1 MRALSTH
8 SRRRHL
14 KALARRLTLR
24 FVRLPSIDA
33 LIGTEAVLA
42 VTGRDTRPTI
52 LVVDDNAEIRSFL
65 RPALEDAGFSCLEAA
80 DGAEAVYRAE
90 ASRPDLIVLDIELGD
105 PGMDGLDVCRRIRAL
120 DLDMPVIFL
129 TVRTTVQDIE
139 SGLRV
144 AGPGSDYVRKLEE
157 LRHLQLG
164 GASSGDIEVAVK
176 SPDTRELIA
185 RIRAR
190 LPSDVQLLGP
200 DLRLDRKRSIAE
212 RLAGDQWA
220 EVHLQPLE
228 YQVLKTLVDADGA
241 AVGIWELYEKVFAG
255 GRARAREPD
264 DDQID
269 SYKSSVWVCI
279 SNLRKKLAPAGE
291 EHYVQSVHG
300 IGYRFRKSDAG

>member
-1 MRALSTH
+1 MN
-8 SRRRHL
+8 RR
-14 KALARRLTLR
+14 
-24 FVRLPSIDA
+24 
-33 LIGTEAVLA
+33 E
-42 VTGRDTRPTI
+42 TRPTI
-52 LVVDDNAEIRSFL
+52 LVVDDNPQIRSFL
-65 RPALEDAGFSCLEAA
+65 RPALEDAGFACLEAA
-80 DGAEAVYRAE
+80 DGAEAVYHAE

-129 TVRTTVQDIE
+129 TVRATVQDIE

-157 LRHLQLG
+157 LRRLQLG
-164 GASSGDIEVAVK
+164 GASTGDVEVAVK

-190 LPSDVQLLGP
+190 LPSDVQQLGP
-200 DLRLDRKRSIAE
+200 GLRLDRKRSIAE

-228 YQVLKTLVDADGA
+228 YQVLKALVDADGA
-241 AVGIWELYEKVFAG
+241 TVGTWELHEKVFAG
-255 GRARAREPD
+255 GRAGAREPD

-269 SYKSSVWVCI
+269 AYKNRVWVCI
-279 SNLRKKLAPAGE
+279 SNLRKKLDPAGE
-291 EHYVQSVHG
+291 ESYVQSVHG
-300 IGYRFRKSDAG
+300 IGYRLRTSDGG